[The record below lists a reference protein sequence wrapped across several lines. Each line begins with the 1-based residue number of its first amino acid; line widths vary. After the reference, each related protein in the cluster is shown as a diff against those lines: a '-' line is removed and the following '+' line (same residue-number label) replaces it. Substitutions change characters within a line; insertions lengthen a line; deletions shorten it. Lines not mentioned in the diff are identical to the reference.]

1 MGGDCSEEGLFL
13 ILGSNIVYIN
23 KINSEI
29 CLTLKENVRG
39 KNGG

>member
-1 MGGDCSEEGLFL
+1 MGGDSSEEGLFP
-13 ILGSNIVYIN
+13 ILGSKILYIN

-29 CLTLKENVRG
+29 CLTQKENVRG